1 MKKYRL
7 QEGLARICFKCG
19 KKILSI
25 DDMIMYDH
33 RLYHKKC
40 ALTLL
45 EKIKRKVIEKMIGGK
60 K

>member
-7 QEGLARICFKCG
+7 QPYITWMCFKCR
-19 KKILSI
+19 KKILSE
-25 DDMIMYDH
+25 DDMAWYDH
-33 RLYHKKC
+33 RIYHRAC

-45 EKIKRKVIEKMIGGK
+45 EKIKRKVFEKIFGGK

>member
-1 MKKYRL
+1 MKKFRL
-7 QEGLARICFKCG
+7 QEGVAWVCFKCG
-19 KKILSI
+19 EKILSL

-33 RLYHKKC
+33 RLYHQKC

-45 EKIKRKVIEKMIGGK
+45 DKIKKKVFEKIIGGK